1 MDVSLIVLVIG
12 AVFLGSLMR
21 STFGFGDS
29 VISMPILALLPIP
42 FSEAV
47 ALVGLVGFT
56 VALFSVFTSWK
67 HIDKQVLKWLS
78 LSTVSGIPFGLFL
91 VQSVQR
97 QWVNLILGSLL
108 LIYSSYSIIS
118 TRNKGHRS
126 HNPFTHPLYSLP
138 FGFASGMLGSAYNM
152 NGIPIV
158 LYGTTRH
165 WPPKEFKDNLQA
177 HFLLS
182 SLLIIFSHFLS
193 GFWTSSVG
201 LYYVWSIPAVILA
214 ICLGNYLYSKIQV
227 DHFRKYVI
235 YFIFLLGL
243 FTLIDFLAT

>member
-1 MDVSLIVLVIG
+1 MDISLVLLVVG

-29 VISMPILALLPIP
+29 VISMPLLAFLPIP
-42 FSEAV
+42 FSASV

-67 HIDKQVLKWLS
+67 HIDKRILIWLS
-78 LSTVSGIPFGLFL
+78 FSTILGIPFGLFL
-91 VQSVQR
+91 VQSVER
-97 QWVNLILGSLL
+97 RWVNLVLGTLL
-108 LIYSSYSIIS
+108 VTYSSYSILS
-118 TRNKGHRS
+118 SRRTS
-126 HNPFTHPLYSLP
+126 HQINHQVTHPILSLP

-158 LYGTTRH
+158 LYGTTRK

-182 SLLIIFSHFLS
+182 SSLIIFSHFLS
-193 GFWTSSVG
+193 GFWTREVG
-201 LYYVWSIPAVILA
+201 LYLLFSIPGIVLSIV
-214 ICLGNYLYSKIQV
+214 LGHYLYSKIKV
-227 DHFRKYVI
+227 DKFRKFVI

-243 FTLIDFLAT
+243 FTLAEFFTA

>member
-1 MDVSLIVLVIG
+1 MDISLVLFVIG

-29 VISMPILALLPIP
+29 VISMPLLALLPIP
-42 FSEAV
+42 FSAAV

-67 HIDKQVLKWLS
+67 HLDKRILIWLTF
-78 LSTVSGIPFGLFL
+78 STVSGIPFGLFL
-91 VQSVQR
+91 VQSVER
-97 QWVNLILGSLL
+97 RWVNLILGSLL
-108 LIYSSYSIIS
+108 LIYSSYSILGSSQKANRIQHQF
-118 TRNKGHRS
+118 K
-126 HNPFTHPLYSLP
+126 HPKFSLP

-158 LYGTTRH
+158 LYGTTRN
-165 WPPKEFKDNLQA
+165 WSPKEFKDNLQA

-182 SLLIIFSHFLS
+182 SVLIIFSHFLS
-193 GFWTSSVG
+193 GFWTREVG
-201 LYYVWSIPAVILA
+201 FYYVFSIPAVILA
-214 ICLGNYLYSKIQV
+214 ILLGNHLYSRIKV
-227 DHFRKYVI
+227 DKFRKFVI

-243 FTLIDFLAT
+243 FTLIDFIAA